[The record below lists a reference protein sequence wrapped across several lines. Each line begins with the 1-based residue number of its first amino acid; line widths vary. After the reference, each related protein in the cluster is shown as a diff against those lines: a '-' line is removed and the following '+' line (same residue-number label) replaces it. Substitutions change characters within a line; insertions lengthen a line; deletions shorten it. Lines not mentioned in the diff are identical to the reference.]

1 MRADSSC
8 ESRRGTHARDIHAG
22 RRDPLVPSFGAAAAL
37 HQATEV
43 VGRLPRTKELMA
55 VLTRIPTRRR
65 SLVKAP
71 LHVVSIGGG
80 TGLSTLL
87 SGLKKYAPGAQ
98 GCERGSPQVEI
109 TAVVTVSDDGGSS
122 GRLRRD
128 FDILPPGD
136 IRNCM
141 TALSED
147 EHLLSHLFQ
156 YRFEGGR
163 GLKGHSFGNLFLTAM
178 HQITGDFAQAV
189 KLSSEILA
197 IRGRIFPATSA
208 NIVLEAVLVDG
219 TVVQGESKISRSTRP
234 IKVVRLRPDRC
245 EPLPETL
252 DAISRADL
260 ITLGPGSLYTSV
272 IPNLLVNGL
281 PEAIHRS
288 PAMKVYFG
296 NLMWQPGE
304 TIEFSASQHVEAI
317 HSHARRSLIE
327 CVVLNTAP
335 IPGALQKRYA
345 RANVHPVENDFTQ
358 LTQMGVKVVTA
369 DLIGEESAPRRK
381 IRHDPAAL
389 AQIVIDLANRSRAH
403 QLKKQ
408 ALIAKRGQLQRR
420 RVQ

>member
-1 MRADSSC
+1 M
-8 ESRRGTHARDIHAG
+8 
-22 RRDPLVPSFGAAAAL
+22 
-37 HQATEV
+37 
-43 VGRLPRTKELMA
+43 
-55 VLTRIPTRRR
+55 
-65 SLVKAP
+65 KAP
-71 LHVVSIGGG
+71 LRIVSIGGG

-87 SGLKKYAPGAQ
+87 SGLKKHARGVQEGPEPG
-98 GCERGSPQVEI
+98 RPVVDI

-147 EHLLSHLFQ
+147 EDLLSHLFQ
-156 YRFEGGR
+156 YRFAGGR

-208 NIVLEAVLVDG
+208 NVTLEAALSDGSLVW
-219 TVVQGESKISRSTRP
+219 GESKISKSRQP
-234 IKVVRLRPDRC
+234 IKAVRLRPGDC

-252 DAISRADL
+252 EAISKADL

-272 IPNLLVNGL
+272 IPNILVRGI
-281 PEAIHRS
+281 PEAVERS
-288 PAMKVYFG
+288 RALKAYFV

-304 TIEFSASQHVEAI
+304 TIDFSASQHVEAI
-317 HSHARRSLIE
+317 HTHARRRLTD

-335 IPGALQKRYA
+335 IPAALRRKYA
-345 RANVHPVENDFTQ
+345 RAHVRPVEND
-358 LTQMGVKVVTA
+358 LERLSELGLKVVTA
-369 DLIGEESAPRRK
+369 DLVGDAGPRRNK
-381 IRHDPAAL
+381 VRHSPAAL
-389 AQIVIDLANRSRAH
+389 AEVVIDLASRSRAH
-403 QLKKQ
+403 QVRQESL
-408 ALIAKRGQLQRR
+408 AAQRTKWK
-420 RVQ
+420 

>member
-1 MRADSSC
+1 MSN
-8 ESRRGTHARDIHAG
+8 
-22 RRDPLVPSFGAAAAL
+22 
-37 HQATEV
+37 
-43 VGRLPRTKELMA
+43 
-55 VLTRIPTRRR
+55 LTRISPVTKGRD
-65 SLVKAP
+65 KTP
-71 LHVVSIGGG
+71 LRIVSIGGG

-87 SGLKKYAPGAQ
+87 SGLKKHTPRIGQ
-98 GCERGSPQVEI
+98 RPKNDGEPELEI

-147 EHLLSHLFQ
+147 EHLLSHLFN
-156 YRFEGGR
+156 YRFDSGR

-208 NIVLEAVLVDG
+208 NVVLEAVLSDETIVR
-219 TVVQGESKISRSTRP
+219 GESKISKSKCP
-234 IKVVRLRPDRC
+234 IALVRLVPETC

-252 DAISRADL
+252 EAIQRADL
-260 ITLGPGSLYTSV
+260 ITIGPGSLYTSV

-281 PEAIHRS
+281 SAAIYES

-304 TIEFSASQHVEAI
+304 TIDFAASHHVSVI
-317 HSHARRSLIE
+317 HAHARCRLID
-327 CVVLNTAP
+327 CIVLNTAP
-335 IPGALQKRYA
+335 IPHKLQKRYA
-345 RANVHPVENDFTQ
+345 RVNVMPVENDFTQ
-358 LTQMGVKVVTA
+358 LTKLGVKVVTA
-369 DLIGEESAPRRK
+369 DLVGETPSTHKR
-381 IRHDPAAL
+381 IRHDSAAL
-389 AQIVIDLANRSRAH
+389 AHIVIDLASRSRAY
-403 QLKKQ
+403 QFKKQ
-408 ALIAKRGQLQRR
+408 ALTEQRQQSNR

>member
-1 MRADSSC
+1 MPA
-8 ESRRGTHARDIHAG
+8 
-22 RRDPLVPSFGAAAAL
+22 
-37 HQATEV
+37 
-43 VGRLPRTKELMA
+43 
-55 VLTRIPTRRR
+55 LTRIPVTKR
-65 SLVKAP
+65 SGPKTP
-71 LHVVSIGGG
+71 LRVVSIGGG

-87 SGLKKYAPGAQ
+87 SGLKKYSPGAQ
-98 GCERGSPQVEI
+98 AGERERSPELEI

-156 YRFEGGR
+156 YRFKSGR

-208 NIVLEAVLVDG
+208 NIVLEAVLIDG
-219 TVVQGESKISRSTRP
+219 TVVQGESKISRSRRP
-234 IKVVRLRPDRC
+234 IELVRLLPDSC

-252 DAISRADL
+252 DAIRQADL

-281 PEAIHRS
+281 SEAIYRS

-304 TIEFSASQHVEAI
+304 TIEFSASRHVEAI
-317 HSHARRSLIE
+317 HWHAKRSLIE

-335 IPGALQKRYA
+335 IPLTLQKRYA
-345 RANVHPVENDFTQ
+345 RANVHPVENDFAK
-358 LTQMGVKVVTA
+358 LTKMGVKVVTA
-369 DLIGEESAPRRK
+369 DLIGEQVTPHRR

-389 AQIVIDLANRSRAH
+389 ARIVIDLANRSRAH
-403 QLKKQ
+403 QQKKQ
-408 ALIAKRGQLQRR
+408 TLLSQRPQLQRR